1 MPGKSGMEFM
11 IEFVQEYLDGKCSRM
26 DFDLDFNHYL
36 IKNYPKMERQ
46 NAELADCFNF
56 YLAEEGF
63 DKADSLSDAV
73 HKKLIRKQFAE
84 FKSAMRDGI
93 Y

>member
-1 MPGKSGMEFM
+1 MPEKSGIEFM
-11 IEFVQEYLDGKCSRM
+11 IAFVQEYLSGERSRM

-56 YLAEEGF
+56 YLAEEGL
-63 DKADSLSDAV
+63 DKSEGLSESA

-84 FKSAMRDGI
+84 FKSAMRDGM

>member
-1 MPGKSGMEFM
+1 MPGKSGLEFM
-11 IEFVQEYLDGKCSRM
+11 IAFVREYLGGERSRM

-46 NAELADCFNF
+46 NAELADCFSF
-56 YLAEEGF
+56 YLAEEGL
-63 DKADSLSDAV
+63 DKSSGLSDAA
-73 HKKLIRKQFAE
+73 HKSLIRRQFAE
-84 FKSAMRDGI
+84 FESAMRDGM